1 MTDAIEQ
8 IQGSVILHA
17 SDKPEDVTRGL
28 ALAHDIIDDP
38 QCADA
43 VSLVVNHAAIT
54 GISTLS
60 HATIPD
66 GITIV
71 ACAKAMRTH
80 DIDSSQL
87 DSCIHVVPSGI
98 VYLAEQQNTHS
109 WYIRL

>member
-1 MTDAIEQ
+1 MTSTNHINDI
-8 IQGSVILHA
+8 VILHA
-17 SDKPEDVTRGL
+17 SDDPADVQRALGL
-28 ALAHDIIDDP
+28 AKDILVDP
-38 QCADA
+38 ECTDR
-43 VSLVVNHAAIT
+43 VTVVVNHAAIT
-54 GISTLS
+54 GIATLS